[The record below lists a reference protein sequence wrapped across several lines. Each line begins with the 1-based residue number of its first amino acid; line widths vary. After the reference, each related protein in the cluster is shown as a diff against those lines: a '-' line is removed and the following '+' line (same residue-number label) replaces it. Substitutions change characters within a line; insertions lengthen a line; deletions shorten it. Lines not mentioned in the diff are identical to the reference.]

1 MRLETSAPPLP
12 EMWLLV
18 MEDDS
23 GPPGS
28 ATKTVSGSAAT
39 VFDGAMDRPWL
50 FYLQISGGFASE
62 PDSLTRGLEVTSLSS
77 FRGLGSG

>member
-1 MRLETSAPPLP
+1 MRLETPAPPLP

-18 MEDDS
+18 MEDES

-39 VFDGAMDRPWL
+39 VFDGAMDRP
-50 FYLQISGGFASE
+50 
-62 PDSLTRGLEVTSLSS
+62 
-77 FRGLGSG
+77 